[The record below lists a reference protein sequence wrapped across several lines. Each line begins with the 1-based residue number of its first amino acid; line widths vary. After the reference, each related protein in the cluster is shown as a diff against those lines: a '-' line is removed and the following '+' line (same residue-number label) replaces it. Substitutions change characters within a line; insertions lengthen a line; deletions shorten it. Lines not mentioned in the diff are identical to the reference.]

1 MKYPEPCPENHL
13 AMDYDKSDIASIYD
27 EARAITPEGLGQWLD
42 LLSTH
47 LERNTISLIIDLG
60 CGTGRFSEPLAA
72 RFGVRV
78 IATDPSQTMLDQAR
92 RKGATGTWFCSARR
106 HRCCHSR
113 TAVRT

>member
-1 MKYPEPCPENHL
+1 
-13 AMDYDKSDIASIYD
+13 MDYDKSDIASIYD